1 MSEPWTA
8 SMSGVPWNTAK
19 MDNAVKQLRN
29 RATIS
34 FVVGADVMEDVAEL
48 DKRVFSKRPD
58 LILKITNVEEKGRYT
73 EEFWKI
79 IAELKYVKALEL
91 DLKQKQD
98 LNVLGALQRLEFLNI
113 RAAKTQNLEF
123 IRQYKQL
130 QYLSLSGKFDD
141 LAPIEDCIR
150 LSTLVLNCSI
160 ETLDFALDLPFIEY
174 LAIDNGALNG
184 PLDVLADSNIRMLR
198 LSSVRN
204 LTLIDELSALH
215 HLEFLHLSLPKVE
228 RLCDFSGMKNLRQLE
243 LDFMKSLQ
251 HIDNLWTTEH
261 LEVLVLKE
269 IHKGIK
275 AEAFERL
282 TDMPSL
288 RQVDFRFIDQGKG
301 RIAAMRK
308 HMMDAGKEH
317 LLYENIPEEQRIS
330 STALVHLSKILM

>member
-1 MSEPWTA
+1 
-8 SMSGVPWNTAK
+8 V
-19 MDNAVKQLRN
+19 
-29 RATIS
+29 
-34 FVVGADVMEDVAEL
+34 
-48 DKRVFSKRPD
+48 
-58 LILKITNVEEKGRYT
+58 
-73 EEFWKI
+73 
-79 IAELKYVKALEL
+79 
-91 DLKQKQD
+91 
-98 LNVLGALQRLEFLNI
+98 
-113 RAAKTQNLEF
+113 
-123 IRQYKQL
+123 
-130 QYLSLSGKFDD
+130 
-141 LAPIEDCIR
+141 
-150 LSTLVLNCSI
+150 
-160 ETLDFALDLPFIEY
+160 DLPFIEY

-204 LTLIDELSALH
+204 LTHIDELSALH
-215 HLEFLHLSLPKVE
+215 HLEFLHLSM
-228 RLCDFSGMKNLRQLE
+228 LCDFSGMKNLRQLE

-251 HIDNLWTTEH
+251 YIDNLWTTEH

-308 HMMDAGKEH
+308 HMIDAGKEH